1 MAGEDDILI
10 EEAFT
15 QARMTKSLFSR
26 LYRYVRPYRRT
37 FVLNLVFTL
46 LATASQLL
54 GPKFIQLG
62 IDRYLSGGISAE
74 VAFHGIMVVS
84 GIYLLNLLL
93 GWLLSVVQVKTAV
106 TVGQGAMN
114 DLRLHVFE
122 HIQRLSLNYFDK
134 THQGR
139 IISRA
144 DSDIESLD
152 RILTW
157 GANQLLS
164 SALTLIGVIAILL
177 GYDWRLCLAVS
188 VVIPPLAFA
197 TRWFQKNAM
206 AAYRRM
212 RETSSRITGALAE
225 NISGVRVVQAYSRE
239 EENLSRFIDLHEV
252 YADRALTAA
261 RVFHTYMPFVGLVS
275 GIGTAIILGYG
286 SQLVMH
292 REISVGQLAAF
303 VMYLG
308 MFFGPIQTMGDLYN
322 ALLSTAASAERI
334 FQLLDT
340 DPQIQD
346 RPLAGTLPELRGDV
360 KFEGVWFRYD
370 STPDNEWVLKNVS
383 FEARAGETI
392 ALVGATGSGKTSIIS
407 LLARFYEPQKGRIL
421 LDGFDLGAST
431 MASLR
436 SQIGI
441 VTQENFL
448 FSGAVMENL
457 KFGKPGASN
466 EEVIESARMLGTH
479 EMILGLQNGYDTAV
493 SERGGN
499 FSAGQRQLLTFTRAM
514 VARPKILILDE
525 ATSAVDQQTEKVLQH
540 ALEKLFEQRTSF
552 VIAHRLSTIR
562 HANLILV
569 LGHGEVLERG
579 THEELISK
587 GAAYARLN
595 EEFMRHSQV
604 V

>member
-15 QARMTKSLFSR
+15 QTRMTKSLVAR
-26 LYRYVRPYRRT
+26 LYRYVKPYQRT

-46 LATASQLL
+46 LATASLLL
-54 GPKFIQLG
+54 GPRFIQLG

-74 VAFHGIMVVS
+74 AAFHGIMVIS
-84 GIYLLNLLL
+84 GIYLLNLLV
-93 GWLLSVVQVKTAV
+93 GWFLSVVQVKTAV

-157 GANQLLS
+157 GANQLLA

-239 EENLSRFIDLHEV
+239 EENLTRFIDLHEV
-252 YADRALTAA
+252 YADRALMAA

-346 RPLAGTLPELRGDV
+346 RPLAGRLPELRGDV
-360 KFEGVWFRYD
+360 KFESVWFRYD

-448 FSGAVMENL
+448 FSGTVMENL
-457 KFGKPGASN
+457 KFGKPKATN
-466 EEVIESARMLGTH
+466 EEVIESARLLGTH
-479 EMILGLQNGYDTAV
+479 EMILGLQNGYDTVV

-579 THEELISK
+579 THEELIAK
-587 GAAYARLN
+587 GGAYAQLN
-595 EEFMRHSQV
+595 EEFLRHAQV
-604 V
+604 